1 MRSPSPPPH
10 PPKLEGR
17 RSFKG
22 ETSSIH
28 SDFAARCC
36 ASPPR
41 RRLAPGSAP
50 GCGGLPPPR
59 HRAPGAAA
67 LSPSGG
73 RRGGA
78 GGGMP
83 VLPERLTS
91 RQEVRDAIGAQFWDM
106 PVQSARSADG
116 LTWSLPCEPAP
127 LAQTY
132 PSGLS
137 RTQQLLAAQAVLL
150 PALPAFDGAA
160 GGVVSNA
167 VLYRPPQLS
176 SRLSSEEKCCEATLS
191 LGSLPV
197 QVLDRVLART
207 GGYTWWTTLAARA
220 RAQHMWNQHRNGARV
235 VRVWAWEA

>member
-1 MRSPSPPPH
+1 MTSQPGSGWREIGQLGIENNHHLDMRSSSPPAH
-10 PPKLEGR
+10 PSSLKVEGASKPR
-17 RSFKG
+17 QALCSL
-22 ETSSIH
+22 TLA
-28 SDFAARCC
+28 DRCC

-41 RRLAPGSAP
+41 RLLAAGAPRDAAASPRPGSAP
-50 GCGGLPPPR
+50 QTPPR
-59 HRAPGAAA
+59 HRLEA
-67 LSPSGG
+67 
-73 RRGGA
+73 RRGRA

-167 VLYRPPQLS
+167 VLYRPP
-176 SRLSSEEKCCEATLS
+176 
-191 LGSLPV
+191 
-197 QVLDRVLART
+197 
-207 GGYTWWTTLAARA
+207 
-220 RAQHMWNQHRNGARV
+220 
-235 VRVWAWEA
+235 